1 MTSQSARKMIDA
13 ITIRDLFSQ
22 LAAPGDQTRQQAAQM
37 LFDLGRA
44 LSRETIEQW
53 AKDADF
59 RSLLVSES
67 NTGQDSPRATV
78 GIAVS
83 PELFARIRTANGS
96 PKLANVPPDQDA
108 IEFELHFSRVSPA
121 GKDSAGSNV
130 RLDILSTQN
139 PAGEGAIANFLK
151 KFGEGIQQVE
161 YEVSNVDSATKILAD
176 KFTQKSIY
184 PATRPGA
191 DGTRVNFFLVS
202 TAGGKKILIELV
214 EAAH

>member
-1 MTSQSARKMIDA
+1 MTSFGMRKMIDA
-13 ITIRDLFSQ
+13 TTIRDLFSH
-22 LAAPGDQTRQQAAQM
+22 LAAPGEQVRQQAAQM

-53 AKDADF
+53 RQDADLS
-59 RSLLVSES
+59 SLLITDE
-67 NTGQDSPRATV
+67 DSPRATI
-78 GIAVS
+78 GIAVT
-83 PELFARIRTANGS
+83 PESFARIRTANGS

-108 IEFELHFSRVSPA
+108 IEFELHFSRAQSS
-121 GKDSAGSNV
+121 GKDSPSLNV
-130 RLDILSTQN
+130 RLDILTTQN
-139 PAGEGAIANFLK
+139 PSGEGAIANFLK
-151 KFGEGIQQVE
+151 KFGEGIQQIE

-176 KFTQKSIY
+176 KFAQKSIY

-214 EAAH
+214 ESAR